1 VRLCQCEE
9 GVGLLQYDLL
19 LLLLLLLFV
28 HRICELGSGL
38 QK

>member
-9 GVGLLQYDLL
+9 GVGLLQHDL